1 MITDRFSV
9 RVSLFA
15 CLWIGTIVAGCS
27 PSTAVPTKDDER
39 KEQKTEDG
47 KLKVSDFIADYRLA
61 WADDFNGTALDAS
74 KWKYRAE
81 GSVRGHATVSGAE
94 TIAPDGKGNLVIRT
108 VKKDGKY
115 YVGQAATDGLFA
127 QKFGYFECRAQM
139 QQHLGTHSAFW
150 LQTNTVG
157 IETDSPKTNGTEI
170 DIFEYHRKTSNQVH
184 HNLHWNGYG
193 NAHRHVGTTRT
204 IPFIGTG
211 FHTFG
216 LLWTATEYIFFVDG
230 EETWRTK
237 EAVSHVPEY
246 LILSTELTG
255 FGGEHRHENYPD
267 SVVFDYVKVYE
278 PI

>member
-1 MITDRFSV
+1 MISV
-9 RVSLFA
+9 YLFVY
-15 CLWIGTIVAGCS
+15 LWTGLAAGCS
-27 PSTAVPTKDDER
+27 SGKDFPTKDQESEER
-39 KEQKTEDG
+39 PETGQ
-47 KLKVSDFIADYRLA
+47 KLKVSDFIDGYKQV
-61 WADDFNGTALDAS
+61 WEDDFNGTVLDAS

-81 GSVRGHATVSGAE
+81 GTVRGYATVSGAE
-94 TIAPDGKGNLVIRT
+94 TIALDGKGNLVIRT
-108 VKKDGKY
+108 TKKNGKY
-115 YVGQAATDGLFA
+115 YVGQVTTDGIFA

-150 LQTNTVG
+150 LQSNTMAV
-157 IETDSPKTNGTEI
+157 EDNNPKANGTEI

-193 NAHRHVGTTRT
+193 SAHRQAGTAKT
-204 IPFIGTG
+204 IPFIGSG

-216 LLWTATEYIFFVDG
+216 LLWTAEEYVFFVDG

-237 EAVSHVPEY
+237 EAVSHIPEY

-267 SVVFDYVKVYE
+267 SVVFDYVKVYSVAN
-278 PI
+278 